1 MEKKKVLFF
10 IYQLGAGGA
19 GRTLLNVINHI
30 DRTQF
35 EPILVTLNYEG
46 SYEAYLQDDIRFI
59 KLDTKRLRSAIFP
72 LAKVIRQERPDL
84 IFSTIPNYNL
94 IAIMARLCSFTKAKN
109 IVREAA
115 LLGEED
121 SANLKLVIYG
131 MFYRLASHVI
141 SLSEGVKV
149 NLVERYNVNPTQIT
163 VIYNPI
169 DLKNLTHEAETGL
182 MPATHEQLFQTDAKT
197 IVTAGRLVKDKD
209 QQTLIKAFSIVNQKL
224 PSELII
230 LGVGEEEE
238 TLRALTRKLDIEQ
251 SVHFIGFQKNPYM
264 YFKRADLFALSSL
277 REGFGHVLVE
287 ALATGTP
294 VVSTNCKPGAEEVLA
309 NGKYGTICEVGNSQ
323 DMADAMY
330 EVLTLSPQ
338 ETTERIEKGLQR
350 ANEFAAQTI
359 VNQYESTFSQVIDPS
374 KRQNVRR

>member
-1 MEKKKVLFF
+1 M
-10 IYQLGAGGA
+10 
-19 GRTLLNVINHI
+19 
-30 DRTQF
+30 DRTKF

-46 SYEAYLQDDIRFI
+46 SYEAYLHEDIRFI

-72 LAKVIRQERPDL
+72 LAKVIRQEQPHIVL
-84 IFSTIPNYNL
+84 STIPNYNL
-94 IAIMARLCSFTKAKN
+94 IAIMARLLSFTKAKN

-121 SANLKLVIYG
+121 SANTKLVIYG
-131 MFYRLASHVI
+131 MFYRFASQVI

-149 NLVERYNVNPTQIT
+149 NLVQRYKVKPSQIS

-169 DLKNLTHEAETGL
+169 DLKNLADEAENGS
-182 MPATHEQLFQTDAKT
+182 MQAEHEQIFQTGSKI

-209 QQTLIKAFSIVNQKL
+209 QQTLIKAFSIVNKKL
-224 PSELII
+224 SSELMI
-230 LGVGEEEE
+230 LGAGEEEE
-238 TLRALTRKLDIEQ
+238 TLRELTRKLDIEQ
-251 SVHFIGFQKNPYM
+251 QVHFIGFQKNPYV
-264 YFKRADLFALSSL
+264 YFKQADLFALSSL

-323 DMADAMY
+323 AMADAMY
-330 EVLTLSPQ
+330 EVLTLPPA
-338 ETTERIEKGLQR
+338 ETTTLIEMGLQR
-350 ANEFAAQTI
+350 ANEFAAETI
-359 VNQYESTFSQVIDPS
+359 VKQYEATFSQIIDRPQ
-374 KRQNVRR
+374 RQNVRR